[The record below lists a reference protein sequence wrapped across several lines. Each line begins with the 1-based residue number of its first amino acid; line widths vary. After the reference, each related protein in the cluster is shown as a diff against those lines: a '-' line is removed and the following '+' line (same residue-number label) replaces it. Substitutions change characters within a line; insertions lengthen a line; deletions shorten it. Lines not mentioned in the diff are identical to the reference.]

1 MVGCSSHTT
10 DHTNEIQ
17 SEKTPE
23 TLKEKDG
30 TVISF
35 EQIEVTGLAPTLNAY
50 QMMYW
55 SEGVETAAYV
65 TVPKKNGYYYLGVA
79 CHGGYVIPLNEKHV
93 QNMDGEKF
101 DAESMLGE
109 MHSEI
114 ITLTPLYRGY
124 ADSMGTV
131 PGLYGATV
139 DTNNAID
146 ALYTYFK
153 EGNMESSIKSG
164 YISLSGGSLGG
175 GVVLKLSQMRNDIG
189 NVVAIN
195 PYVGLNLLY
204 PWAER
209 NPDNAWNKGFL
220 ETYHN
225 EFGDYDSTSLQVRE
239 ESIEMKRSYTPTL
252 IVQGQED
259 EVMNWELTQS
269 FYEKFKKENQNEH
282 TTLKLIPE
290 GDHGM
295 TGKQDELNKII
306 DEWYEEIGAL

>member
-17 SEKTPE
+17 SEKTSE
-23 TLKEKDG
+23 TLEEKDG

-35 EQIEVTGLAPTLNAY
+35 EQIEVTGLDPTLNAY

-65 TVPKKNGYYYLGVA
+65 TVPKKRGYYYLGVS

-93 QNMDGEKF
+93 RDVPGVKF
-101 DAESMLGE
+101 GAESMLRE

-146 ALYTYFK
+146 ALYAYFK
-153 EGNMESSIKSG
+153 EGNMESSVRSG
-164 YISLSGGSLGG
+164 YISLSGASLGG
-175 GVVLKLSQMRNDIG
+175 GVALKLSQMRNDIG

-195 PYVGLNLLY
+195 PYVGLDLLY
-204 PWAER
+204 PWAEN

-225 EFGDYDSTSLQVRE
+225 EFGDYDPTSLQSKE
-239 ESIEMKRSYTPTL
+239 ESIEIKRSYTPTL

-259 EVMNWELTQS
+259 EVMNWELTQA

-295 TGKQDELNKII
+295 TEKQDELNKII